1 MRECHASQLRMRMR
15 CRMARVS
22 TQSTQTKAFVQHSYS
37 VGCTLVVH
45 CAAAAK
51 RLALLF
57 SRGKLTVSALVA
69 ALYPMRAIHSPLQ
82 LTAVAALQL
91 PFGWATVPASAAG
104 GRSRHK
110 ARTSTAP
117 KAHAIQCSI
126 GRGTAHVCRPC
137 AIECQSWNATV
148 DPNAAQRGQ
157 SRRRCGSPG
166 ADDACMSGCV
176 PRPF

>member
-1 MRECHASQLRMRMR
+1 MPC
-15 CRMARVS
+15 
-22 TQSTQTKAFVQHSYS
+22 QSTANADADAVPHGSSEHSEYSDEGIRTAFVQRRRA
-37 VGCTLVVH
+37 LVVH

-82 LTAVAALQL
+82 LTAVAALHCHSGG
-91 PFGWATVPASAAG
+91 PTVPASAAG
-104 GRSRHK
+104 GRLRHK
-110 ARTSTAP
+110 AQTSTAP

-148 DPNAAQRGQ
+148 DANAAQRGQ
-157 SRRRCGSPG
+157 SRRRCGSRG
-166 ADDACMSGCV
+166 ADDACMSRRV